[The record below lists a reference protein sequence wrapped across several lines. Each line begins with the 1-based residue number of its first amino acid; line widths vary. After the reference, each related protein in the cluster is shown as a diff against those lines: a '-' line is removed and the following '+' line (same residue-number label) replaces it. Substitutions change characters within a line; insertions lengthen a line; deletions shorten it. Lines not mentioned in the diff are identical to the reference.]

1 MRRHYLDNIRWV
13 TVLLVLFYH
22 VLYIFN
28 SVGVLGGVGQFNPV
42 QYQDG
47 IMYFIYPWF
56 MVLLFAVA
64 GMCSRYSLEKRTTKE
79 FIKSRTLKL
88 LVPSTIGLFVF
99 QWIVG
104 YFNVTIGGG
113 WQYFP
118 TDIPAA
124 INVVIRYL
132 ISVVSGIGP
141 LWFIQLL
148 WLFSLLL
155 ILVRK
160 IDSKDKFY
168 NLCGKANYA
177 VILLCALPIWG
188 SAQILNMP
196 ILTMYRF
203 GIYFAAFLI
212 GYFVLS
218 HDAVQDKIEKMHLPL
233 LIIFV
238 PMGIGS
244 SIYYFGKNFTEP
256 DVLHSIFTNI
266 YLWIAILALLGC
278 FKAWADKTSKFAD
291 YMSRSSFGIYIVH
304 YLPLII
310 SCYFLKNYTNIPAL
324 PTYIIVAATTFSLS
338 PAIYEIIRH
347 IPVLRYCVLGYKRK
361 KQIHLQNLE
370 YK

>member
-1 MRRHYLDNIRWV
+1 MRRHYLDNIRWA

-28 SVGVLGGVGQFNPV
+28 SVGVFGGVGPFSPV
-42 QYQDG
+42 QYQDS

-56 MVLLFAVA
+56 MVLLFVIA
-64 GMCSRYSLEKRTTKE
+64 GICSRYSLEKRTTKE

-104 YFNVTIGGG
+104 YFNVTTGGG
-113 WQYFP
+113 WEYFP
-118 TDIPAA
+118 TDIPVA
-124 INVVIRYL
+124 INIAIKYL
-132 ISVVSGIGP
+132 VSVLTGIGP

-188 SAQILNMP
+188 SSQILNMP
-196 ILTMYRF
+196 IFTTYRF
-203 GIYFAAFLI
+203 GIYFVAFLI

-218 HDAVQDKIEKMHLPL
+218 HDAVQDKVEKMHLPL

-238 PMGIGS
+238 PMGIGY
-244 SIYYFGKNFTEP
+244 SIYYFGQNFTEP
-256 DVLHSIFTNI
+256 AVLRSIFTNI
-266 YLWIAILALLGC
+266 YLWIAVLALHGC
-278 FKAWADKTSKFAD
+278 FRAWANKTSKFAD
-291 YMSRSSFGIYIVH
+291 YMTKTSFGIYIIH
-304 YLPLII
+304 YLPLIV
-310 SCYFLKNYTNIPAL
+310 SCYILKNYTSVPAL
-324 PTYIIVAATTFSLS
+324 PSYILAGVAAFVLS
-338 PAIYEIIRH
+338 PIIYEIICR
-347 IPVLRYCVLGYKRK
+347 IPVLCFCVFGNKRK
-361 KQIHLQNLE
+361 K
-370 YK
+370 